1 MITIDEKE
9 IGLNDKKLRLW
20 GVPLVAVTGLL
31 SLMQFFFQGNWD
43 LFWKYL
49 FASLL
54 YTWIAWELCRLV
66 LYKIRRFIPG
76 LENTVKRL
84 ATTIFYF
91 FIIAGI
97 GNAIVKFILLQ
108 LDLKPPSM
116 ANKSFFEWWLLN
128 MPNILFFVLLLSSVY
143 EAFYFFSQYKLA
155 IQKAELLKRQQAQ
168 KKLDALKSRVNP
180 HFLFNSLT
188 TLSALIGEDTQLAE
202 QFVNELSKVYRY
214 LLRAGRQPE
223 ATLGDELQ
231 FAKSYTYLL
240 KNRFE
245 AGAFSFSDGIG
256 DLHSTHQK
264 EAMAQNI
271 PALSFQNALE
281 FLVRTQHTPL
291 HIQVNMMENQLRI
304 VCENRPKV
312 LSVDVNDTDWQQL
325 EANGAQKEIQAGNLS
340 ILIPFI
346 SNSLSK

>member
-1 MITIDEKE
+1 MIQVDEKE
-9 IGLNDKKLRLW
+9 LGLNDKKLRLW
-20 GVPLVAVTGLL
+20 GVPLVAITGLL
-31 SLMQFFFQGNWD
+31 SLMQFFFQDNWD
-43 LFWKYL
+43 LFGKYL
-49 FASLL
+49 IASLI
-54 YTWIAWELCRLV
+54 YTWITWELCRLV
-66 LYKIRRFIPG
+66 LYKIRRLIPG

-84 ATTIFYF
+84 VTTIFYF

-97 GNAIVKFILLQ
+97 GNAIVKYILLQ

-155 IQKAELLKRQQAQ
+155 IQKAEKLKREQAR

-188 TLSALIGEDTQLAE
+188 TLSALIGEDAPRAE

-245 AGAFSFSDGIG
+245 EGFFSLSYGQG
-256 DLHSTHQK
+256 ESNSARQN
-264 EAMAQNI
+264 EALNQSI
-271 PALSFQNALE
+271 PALSLQNSLE
-281 FLVRTQHTPL
+281 FLVRTQHAPL
-291 HIQVNMMENQLRI
+291 HIQINTMENQLRI
-304 VCENRPKV
+304 ACENRPKT
-312 LSVDVNDTDWQQL
+312 LSLDVNDNDWQQL
-325 EANGAQKEIQAGNLS
+325 KDSGAHQEIEAGKLAIF
-340 ILIPFI
+340 IPFT
-346 SNSLSK
+346 SNPLQK